1 MMKTFSFDTKPFEAM
16 LLGPAR
22 AYAALSIDYTE
33 KLVATQLDTAKAY
46 TDTGLAQARELLD
59 VRDADGLR
67 NYIEGQQQFAKNM
80 AERIKGDAEKVV
92 SLNQDFMQQ
101 SQKLAESSLKQA
113 QQASTGQ
120 ADKA

>member
-22 AYAALSIDYTE
+22 AYAALSIEYTE
-33 KLVATQLDTAKAY
+33 KLLATQLDTAKACA
-46 TDTGLAQARELLD
+46 DTGLAQARELLE

-67 NYIEGQQQFAKNM
+67 SYVEGQQQFAKDM
-80 AERIKGDAEKVV
+80 TERFKGDAEKIV
-92 SLNQDFMQQ
+92 SLNQDFFQQ

-113 QQASTGQ
+113 QQATSSQT
-120 ADKA
+120 AKA

>member
-33 KLVATQLDTAKAY
+33 KLLTAQLDTAKAY
-46 TDTGLAQARELLD
+46 TDTGLAQARGLLE

-67 NYIEGQQQFAKNM
+67 NYLEGQQQFAKDM
-80 AERIKGDAEKVV
+80 AERLKGDAERVV
-92 SLNQDFMQQ
+92 SLNQDFVQQ
-101 SQKLAESSLKQA
+101 SQKLAESSLKQT
-113 QQASTGQ
+113 QQAAS
-120 ADKA
+120 AKS

>member
-1 MMKTFSFDTKPFEAM
+1 MMRSFNFDTKPFEAM

-33 KLVATQLDTAKAY
+33 KLLGAQLESAKAY
-46 TDTGLAQARELLD
+46 TDTSLAQARVLLD

-67 NYIEGQQQFAKNM
+67 SYVEGQQQFAKDVT
-80 AERIKGDAEKVV
+80 ERLKGDAEKAA
-92 SLNQDFMQQ
+92 SLHQDFFQQ

-113 QQASTGQ
+113 QQAASQQ
-120 ADKA
+120 AAKA

>member
-1 MMKTFSFDTKPFEAM
+1 MKTFSFDSKPFEAM

-33 KLVATQLDTAKAY
+33 KLLGAQFESAKAY
-46 TDTGLAQARELLD
+46 ADTSLAQARVLLD

-67 NYIEGQQQFAKNM
+67 SYVEGQQQFAKDM
-80 AERIKGDAEKVV
+80 TERLKGDAEKVV

-113 QQASTGQ
+113 QQATASQ
-120 ADKA
+120 AAKA

>member
-33 KLVATQLDTAKAY
+33 KLLAAQLDTAKAY
-46 TDTGLAQARELLD
+46 ADTGLAQARELLD

-67 NYIEGQQQFAKNM
+67 NYVEGQQQVAKDIS
-80 AERIKGDAEKVV
+80 ERFKGDAEKVV
-92 SLNQDFMQQ
+92 SLNQDFFQQ

-113 QQASTGQ
+113 QQSTSSQ
-120 ADKA
+120 TAKA

>member
-33 KLVATQLDTAKAY
+33 KLLAAQLDTAKAY
-46 TDTGLAQARELLD
+46 TDTGLTQVRQLLD
-59 VRDADGLR
+59 VRDVDGLR
-67 NYIEGQQQFAKNM
+67 SYIEGQQQFAKDVTERLKGN
-80 AERIKGDAEKVV
+80 AEQVV

-113 QQASTGQ
+113 QQTTST
-120 ADKA
+120 KS